1 MRGGGLKYVW
11 LTYRRETLWFPA
23 AFLACF
29 VLITWMMRRPDI
41 RFSIARAYLGF
52 FVPLIAGIMAAYAM
66 LDDPALEL
74 TFATPAGAARTLAS
88 RLGLIL
94 SVQTVCAAV
103 FQLFAAALAVDF
115 APLGGAVSV
124 QLAWL
129 VPTLALMSLA
139 TCGTLAS
146 AQCAVGAFLAGAVW
160 LLQLLMKGWVLTNGP
175 RLYLFMG
182 VLEPGRP
189 DLLPSQAALAAASLA
204 LLAGSWALLRRQ
216 ERYL

>member
-1 MRGGGLKYVW
+1 MRAGALKYVW
-11 LTYRRETLWFPA
+11 LTYRRETLWFPG

-29 VLITWMMRRPDI
+29 VVITWMMRRPDI

-52 FVPLIAGIMAAYAM
+52 FVPLIAGIMAAYAV

-74 TFATPAGAARTLAS
+74 TFATPTGGPRLLAT

-94 SVQTVCAAV
+94 SVQALCAAL
-103 FQLFAAALAVDF
+103 FQLVAAGMAVEL
-115 APLGGAVSV
+115 APLGGAISV

-129 VPTLALMSLA
+129 VPTLALMSVA
-139 TCGTLAS
+139 TCGALAS
-146 AQCAVGAFLAGAVW
+146 AQCVTGAFLAGAVW

-175 RLYLFMG
+175 HLYLFMG
-182 VLEPGRP
+182 VLEPRRP
-189 DLLPSQAALAAASLA
+189 ELLPSQVALTAVSLA